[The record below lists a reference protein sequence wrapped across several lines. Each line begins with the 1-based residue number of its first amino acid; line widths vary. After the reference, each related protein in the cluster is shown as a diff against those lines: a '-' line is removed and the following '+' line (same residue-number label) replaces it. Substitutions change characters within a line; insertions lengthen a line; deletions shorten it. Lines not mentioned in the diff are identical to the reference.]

1 MPISCGV
8 PNTAEPLPWTQF
20 NLTKPKHTHVILPL
34 LFLFIYLSRDHDMK
48 AIFLSDPVMVDQ
60 VVGRGERYPKL
71 FVPAAWTLHARNNV
85 KIIIFP
91 T

>member
-1 MPISCGV
+1 
-8 PNTAEPLPWTQF
+8 
-20 NLTKPKHTHVILPL
+20 
-34 LFLFIYLSRDHDMK
+34 MK